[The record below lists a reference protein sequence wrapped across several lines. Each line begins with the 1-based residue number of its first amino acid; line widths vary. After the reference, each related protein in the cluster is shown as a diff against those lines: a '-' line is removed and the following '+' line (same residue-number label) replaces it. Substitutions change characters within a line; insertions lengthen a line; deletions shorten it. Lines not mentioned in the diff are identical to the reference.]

1 MNISTI
7 VNKLQGLK
15 RSIKVNVNKEEY
27 ISQHKKDLERYKST
41 VKMDGFRA
49 GKVPENVIL
58 KNYKDRIHGDTLN
71 TVIESSLKQSLSD
84 NKLDTA
90 SPPKITIEKAGSN
103 EEDIEYTAEFE
114 IYPDISLK
122 NLEEISL
129 ELPVVNIKDDD
140 INEVIKNIQKQH
152 TKWEEKK
159 ELAEAGDKV
168 IIEYE
173 GLISGEAFDN
183 NKQDNFTFI
192 INDDVRGDEATVGLF
207 QEFYKN
213 TLQGKTGDS
222 KKFTYLMP
230 ESFADK
236 SIAGKTIEYTIKIKN
251 IYKGI
256 MPELNAEF
264 YKNFGLT
271 DSDDKGFKENVL
283 KYMKVEL
290 DQKLHAL
297 KSADVNQKLLNENDF
312 EIPEYMLETEIKSIT
327 SQYESMQ
334 QKIDDGIKVELDLIA
349 KKRVKLN
356 LIYMKITEDNN
367 LKVND
372 KDVSDFIA
380 KSDPSTQKQMIEKIQ
395 SDKNYLNHIKNKVLE
410 DVIIDHILSKCK
422 IDEVEKKFSEVVN

>member
-1 MNISTI
+1 MNISTK
-7 VNKLQGLK
+7 VNKLDGLK
-15 RSIKVNVNKEEY
+15 RSIKINVNKDEY
-27 ISQHKKDLERYKST
+27 ALQYKKDLDKYKST

-49 GKVPENVIL
+49 GKVPENIIL
-58 KNYKDRIHGDTLN
+58 KNYKDRIQGDTLN
-71 TVIESSLKQSLSD
+71 TIIQSSLKQAL
-84 NKLDTA
+84 NEHNLDTA
-90 SPPKITIEKAGSN
+90 SPPKITIEKSGSPDV
-103 EEDIEYTAEFE
+103 DIEYTAEFE
-114 IYPDISLK
+114 IFPSITLK
-122 NLEEISL
+122 NLADISI
-129 ELPVVNIKDDD
+129 EQPDVNIGDDD
-140 INEVIKNIQKQH
+140 IDSVIKNIQKQH
-152 TKWEEKK
+152 TKWDEKK
-159 ELAEAGDKV
+159 EEAQKGDKV
-168 IIEYE
+168 VLEYE
-173 GLISGEAFDN
+173 GTISWKPFDN
-183 NKQDNFTFI
+183 NKQENFTFI
-192 INDDVRGDEATVGLF
+192 IDDDVRGDEATVGLF

-213 TLQGKTGDS
+213 TLQGKAGDS

-236 SIAGKTIEYTIKIKN
+236 NIAGKTIEYTIKIKN

-271 DSDDKGFKENVL
+271 DSDDKAFKENVL

>member
-1 MNISTI
+1 MNISTLVI
-7 VNKLQGLK
+7 KLQGLK

-27 ISQHKKDLERYKST
+27 VSQHKKDLERYKST

-49 GKVPENVIL
+49 GKVPESVIL

-90 SPPKITIEKAGSN
+90 SPPKITIEKTGSN

-129 ELPVVNIKDDD
+129 ELPVVNINDND

-159 ELAEAGDKV
+159 EPAEAGDKV

-213 TLQGKTGDS
+213 TLQGKAGDS

-236 SIAGKTIEYTIKIKN
+236 NIAGKTIEYTIKIKN

-290 DQKLHAL
+290 DQKLKAV
-297 KSADVNQKLLNENDF
+297 KSADVNQKLLDENEF
-312 EIPEYMLETEIKSIT
+312 EIPEYMLETETKNIT

-334 QKIDDGIKVELDLIA
+334 QKIDDSIKVELDLIA

-367 LKVND
+367 LKVSD

-395 SDKNYLNHIKNKVLE
+395 SDKNYLNHIKNKALE
-410 DVIIDHILSKCK
+410 GVIIDHILSKCK

>member
-27 ISQHKKDLERYKST
+27 ASQHKKDLERYKST

-49 GKVPENVIL
+49 GKVPESVIL

-90 SPPKITIEKAGSN
+90 SPPKITIEKTGSN

-159 ELAEAGDKV
+159 KPAEAGDKV

-173 GLISGEAFDN
+173 GLISGETFDN
-183 NKQDNFTFI
+183 NKQDSFTFI

>member
-1 MNISTI
+1 M
-7 VNKLQGLK
+7 
-15 RSIKVNVNKEEY
+15 
-27 ISQHKKDLERYKST
+27 
-41 VKMDGFRA
+41 
-49 GKVPENVIL
+49 
-58 KNYKDRIHGDTLN
+58 
-71 TVIESSLKQSLSD
+71 
-84 NKLDTA
+84 
-90 SPPKITIEKAGSN
+90 KAG
-103 EEDIEYTAEFE
+103 
-114 IYPDISLK
+114 
-122 NLEEISL
+122 
-129 ELPVVNIKDDD
+129 V
-140 INEVIKNIQKQH
+140 
-152 TKWEEKK
+152 
-159 ELAEAGDKV
+159 
-168 IIEYE
+168 
-173 GLISGEAFDN
+173 
-183 NKQDNFTFI
+183 
-192 INDDVRGDEATVGLF
+192 
-207 QEFYKN
+207 
-213 TLQGKTGDS
+213 S
-222 KKFTYLMP
+222 KKFTYSMP

-236 SIAGKTIEYTIKIKN
+236 NIAGKTIEYTIKIKY

-271 DSDDKGFKENVL
+271 DSDDEGFKENVL

-290 DQKLHAL
+290 DQKLKAV
-297 KSADVNQKLLNENDF
+297 KSADVNQKLLDENDF
-312 EIPEYMLETEIKSIT
+312 EIPEYMLETETKNIT

-334 QKIDDGIKVELDLIA
+334 QKIDDSIKVELDLIA

>member
-1 MNISTI
+1 
-7 VNKLQGLK
+7 
-15 RSIKVNVNKEEY
+15 
-27 ISQHKKDLERYKST
+27 
-41 VKMDGFRA
+41 
-49 GKVPENVIL
+49 
-58 KNYKDRIHGDTLN
+58 
-71 TVIESSLKQSLSD
+71 
-84 NKLDTA
+84 
-90 SPPKITIEKAGSN
+90 
-103 EEDIEYTAEFE
+103 
-114 IYPDISLK
+114 
-122 NLEEISL
+122 
-129 ELPVVNIKDDD
+129 
-140 INEVIKNIQKQH
+140 
-152 TKWEEKK
+152 
-159 ELAEAGDKV
+159 
-168 IIEYE
+168 
-173 GLISGEAFDN
+173 
-183 NKQDNFTFI
+183 
-192 INDDVRGDEATVGLF
+192 
-207 QEFYKN
+207 
-213 TLQGKTGDS
+213 
-222 KKFTYLMP
+222 MP

-236 SIAGKTIEYTIKIKN
+236 NIAGKTIEYTIKIKN

-290 DQKLHAL
+290 NQKLKAL
-297 KSADVNQKLLNENDF
+297 KSADVNQKLLDENDF
-312 EIPEYMLETEIKSIT
+312 EIPEYMLETETKNIT

-334 QKIDDGIKVELDLIA
+334 QKIDDSIKVELDLIA

-367 LKVND
+367 LKVTD

>member
-1 MNISTI
+1 
-7 VNKLQGLK
+7 
-15 RSIKVNVNKEEY
+15 
-27 ISQHKKDLERYKST
+27 
-41 VKMDGFRA
+41 
-49 GKVPENVIL
+49 
-58 KNYKDRIHGDTLN
+58 
-71 TVIESSLKQSLSD
+71 
-84 NKLDTA
+84 
-90 SPPKITIEKAGSN
+90 
-103 EEDIEYTAEFE
+103 
-114 IYPDISLK
+114 
-122 NLEEISL
+122 
-129 ELPVVNIKDDD
+129 
-140 INEVIKNIQKQH
+140 
-152 TKWEEKK
+152 
-159 ELAEAGDKV
+159 
-168 IIEYE
+168 
-173 GLISGEAFDN
+173 
-183 NKQDNFTFI
+183 
-192 INDDVRGDEATVGLF
+192 
-207 QEFYKN
+207 
-213 TLQGKTGDS
+213 
-222 KKFTYLMP
+222 MP

-236 SIAGKTIEYTIKIKN
+236 NIAGKTIEYTIKIKN

>member
-1 MNISTI
+1 
-7 VNKLQGLK
+7 
-15 RSIKVNVNKEEY
+15 
-27 ISQHKKDLERYKST
+27 
-41 VKMDGFRA
+41 
-49 GKVPENVIL
+49 
-58 KNYKDRIHGDTLN
+58 
-71 TVIESSLKQSLSD
+71 
-84 NKLDTA
+84 
-90 SPPKITIEKAGSN
+90 
-103 EEDIEYTAEFE
+103 
-114 IYPDISLK
+114 
-122 NLEEISL
+122 
-129 ELPVVNIKDDD
+129 
-140 INEVIKNIQKQH
+140 
-152 TKWEEKK
+152 
-159 ELAEAGDKV
+159 
-168 IIEYE
+168 
-173 GLISGEAFDN
+173 
-183 NKQDNFTFI
+183 
-192 INDDVRGDEATVGLF
+192 
-207 QEFYKN
+207 
-213 TLQGKTGDS
+213 
-222 KKFTYLMP
+222 MP
-230 ESFADK
+230 EGFADK
-236 SIAGKTIEYTIKIKN
+236 NIAGKTIEYTIKIKN

>member
-1 MNISTI
+1 MCIRDRNISTV

-27 ISQHKKDLERYKST
+27 ASQHKKDLERYKST

-90 SPPKITIEKAGSN
+90 SPPKITIEKTGSN

-129 ELPVVNIKDDD
+129 ELPVVNINDND

-159 ELAEAGDKV
+159 EPAEAGDKV

-213 TLQGKTGDS
+213 TLQGKAGDS

-236 SIAGKTIEYTIKIKN
+236 NIAGKTIEYTIKIKN
-251 IYKGI
+251 IYKSIIFGI
-256 MPELNAEF
+256 NFWSLLYICSKRRKSSTCLM
-264 YKNFGLT
+264 KNKDFGLST
-271 DSDDKGFKENVL
+271 F
-283 KYMKVEL
+283 
-290 DQKLHAL
+290 HF
-297 KSADVNQKLLNENDF
+297 LLQIRPEF
-312 EIPEYMLETEIKSIT
+312 QFIFGIPP
-327 SQYESMQ
+327 ES
-334 QKIDDGIKVELDLIA
+334 
-349 KKRVKLN
+349 
-356 LIYMKITEDNN
+356 
-367 LKVND
+367 
-372 KDVSDFIA
+372 
-380 KSDPSTQKQMIEKIQ
+380 
-395 SDKNYLNHIKNKVLE
+395 
-410 DVIIDHILSKCK
+410 
-422 IDEVEKKFSEVVN
+422 

>member
-27 ISQHKKDLERYKST
+27 VSQHKKDLERYKST

-49 GKVPENVIL
+49 GKVPESVIL

-90 SPPKITIEKAGSN
+90 SPPKITIEKTGSN

-159 ELAEAGDKV
+159 KPAEAGDKV

-173 GLISGEAFDN
+173 GLISGETFDN
-183 NKQDNFTFI
+183 NKQDSFTFI

-213 TLQGKTGDS
+213 TLQGKAGDS

-236 SIAGKTIEYTIKIKN
+236 NIAGKTIEYTIKIKN

>member
-27 ISQHKKDLERYKST
+27 VSQHKKDLERYKST

-129 ELPVVNIKDDD
+129 ELPVVNINDND

-159 ELAEAGDKV
+159 KPAEAGDKV

-173 GLISGEAFDN
+173 GLISGETFDN
-183 NKQDNFTFI
+183 NKQDSFTFI

-290 DQKLHAL
+290 DQKLKAL
-297 KSADVNQKLLNENDF
+297 KSADVNQKLLDENDF
-312 EIPEYMLETEIKSIT
+312 EIPEYMLETETKNIT

-334 QKIDDGIKVELDLIA
+334 QKIDDSIKVELDLIA

>member
-1 MNISTI
+1 
-7 VNKLQGLK
+7 
-15 RSIKVNVNKEEY
+15 
-27 ISQHKKDLERYKST
+27 
-41 VKMDGFRA
+41 
-49 GKVPENVIL
+49 
-58 KNYKDRIHGDTLN
+58 
-71 TVIESSLKQSLSD
+71 
-84 NKLDTA
+84 
-90 SPPKITIEKAGSN
+90 
-103 EEDIEYTAEFE
+103 
-114 IYPDISLK
+114 
-122 NLEEISL
+122 
-129 ELPVVNIKDDD
+129 
-140 INEVIKNIQKQH
+140 
-152 TKWEEKK
+152 
-159 ELAEAGDKV
+159 
-168 IIEYE
+168 
-173 GLISGEAFDN
+173 
-183 NKQDNFTFI
+183 
-192 INDDVRGDEATVGLF
+192 
-207 QEFYKN
+207 
-213 TLQGKTGDS
+213 
-222 KKFTYLMP
+222 MP